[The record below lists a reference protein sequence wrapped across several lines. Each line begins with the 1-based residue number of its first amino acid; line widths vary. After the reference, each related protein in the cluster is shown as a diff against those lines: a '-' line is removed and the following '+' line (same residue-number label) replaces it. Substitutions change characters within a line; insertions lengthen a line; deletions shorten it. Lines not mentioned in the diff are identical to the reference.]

1 MALKRTKVGYRID
14 PPLQT
19 KRSSR
24 IRKSEG
30 IVDRV
35 GLHLNV
41 DDSKAC
47 DMGFVLEEPI
57 VVSCSKQTSI
67 RGFVNFGSHRVN
79 CLDFQ

>member
-1 MALKRTKVGYRID
+1 MQPYRSSDGPETHQGYRID

-35 GLHLNV
+35 GLRL
-41 DDSKAC
+41 
-47 DMGFVLEEPI
+47 MI
-57 VVSCSKQTSI
+57 VVITGYTYFSVSVYI
-67 RGFVNFGSHRVN
+67 
-79 CLDFQ
+79 